1 MQLGKSV
8 RSSKKVLQAS
18 LASLAL
24 ILGVSLSNISLLSAP
39 AFAEPGLAYDS
50 DHDVLALPDCDLAIR
65 YNSKTFVPV
74 KAVTTADG
82 TDFFLKEKPI
92 RAFKIYEDYSSA
104 GMKAAPEQ
112 IIVEIYDVSKIG
124 AFGTSRFNKTFM
136 GNNRVREV
144 QFTNERV
151 GKEIGL
157 TDTAFTGITAV
168 KSYEVVGK
176 NGATPV
182 YLYVMQ
188 TPKHMICFA
197 RTMRGTSREFDLDP
211 AVIVTQMRV
220 NNAGNSVGNIQ
231 LPDPTP
237 AAATTNAATPADSKS
252 TN

>member
-1 MQLGKSV
+1 MMYWPC
-8 RSSKKVLQAS
+8 RIAT
-18 LASLAL
+18 
-24 ILGVSLSNISLLSAP
+24 
-39 AFAEPGLAYDS
+39 
-50 DHDVLALPDCDLAIR
+50 LAIR

-157 TDTAFTGITAV
+157 SDTAFTGITAV

-231 LPDPTP
+231 LPRSDASSRHYKCCNACRQQIDPTK
-237 AAATTNAATPADSKS
+237 NGSS
-252 TN
+252 TRYYFGQCDYLSGPPVQWAFR